1 MIKLFVPYT
10 NVPINLAGII
20 QTRINRDYILD
31 EGFGP
36 AIKNAKRVNA
46 KQEAYGLYIT
56 YTNIT
61 IEGVMQTINEPDLI
75 GDYKFECNKLNN
87 DIYLIY
93 IKCL

>member
-10 NVPINLAGII
+10 IETINEAGII

-46 KQEAYGLYIT
+46 KQEAYGLYMT
-56 YTNIT
+56 YSNMNI
-61 IEGVMQTINEPDLI
+61 EEVMQIINEPDLI
-75 GDYKFECNKLNN
+75 GNYTFTYKLLDNG
-87 DIYLIY
+87 IYLIY
-93 IKCL
+93 SI

>member
-10 NVPINLAGII
+10 IETINVAGII
-20 QTRINRDYILD
+20 QTRMNRDYILD

-56 YTNIT
+56 YANMT
-61 IEGVMQTINEPDLI
+61 IEQVMQIINEPDYI
-75 GDYKFECNKLNN
+75 GNYKFQCSKINN
-87 DIYLIY
+87 NIYLIQ
-93 IKCL
+93 IN